1 MISLWELL
9 VVDMFGSF
17 WLAVFGLTF
26 LMWII
31 FVIGKVSQVTSLNFL
46 SIFILS
52 MSIGYGYPLIFIF
65 LTILLILIH
74 LLAVP
79 KLINS

>member
-1 MISLWELL
+1 MIDLWELI

-17 WLAVFGLTF
+17 WLAVLGIVFA
-26 LMWII
+26 MWII
-31 FVIGKVSQVTSLNFL
+31 FVVGKVSQVTSLNFL

-52 MSIGYGYPLIFIF
+52 LTIGYGYSLISIAF
-65 LTILLILIH
+65 TILLILVH

-79 KLINS
+79 RMINS